1 MYRAF
6 LTLLSLFAIN
16 ASAAP
21 SYQFY
26 VGEESSYM
34 WRTRDGGTKQSG
46 RLDGVRVGADRIKP
60 YGVYIGGDFIY
71 ASGKL
76 KGETGRGAPQ
86 SSIITDEIAE
96 GRIGFTFQNPSHH
109 CPFFTPFMGW
119 GYFKEINDF
128 RPPSPLPITFTD
140 TFNFCVV
147 GFLSGVNLT
156 PLLSMGVNFKVRFM
170 QNAQSVVSDDPL
182 YDDVTLLIDEETLY
196 RLEVPLAFT
205 PGNSFLG
212 IGGALVPF
220 YEFRHFGGRE
230 GYPFNFR
237 DTKFNLVG
245 LRFALIYRF

>member
-6 LTLLSLFAIN
+6 LIVLILIGTN
-16 ASAAP
+16 GSAAT

-26 VGEESSYM
+26 VGEESAYM

-46 RLDGVRVGADRIKP
+46 RLDGVRLGADRIMP
-60 YGVYIGGDFIY
+60 YGVYVGGDFIY
-71 ASGKL
+71 ATGKL
-76 KGETGRGAPQ
+76 RGQTSRGAPQ
-86 SSIITDEIAE
+86 SSIITDEIVE
-96 GRIGFTFQNPSHH
+96 GRIGFTLQKPSLRA
-109 CPFFTPFMGW
+109 PFFTPFAGW
-119 GYFKEINDF
+119 GYFKEINSF

-140 TFNFCVV
+140 TFNFAVV

-170 QNAQSVVSDDPL
+170 QHAESIVSDDPL

-196 RLEVPLAFT
+196 RLEAPLTLT
-205 PGNSFLG
+205 PYNSFLG
-212 IGGALVPF
+212 IGGQLVPF

-245 LRFALIYRF
+245 LRLALIYRF